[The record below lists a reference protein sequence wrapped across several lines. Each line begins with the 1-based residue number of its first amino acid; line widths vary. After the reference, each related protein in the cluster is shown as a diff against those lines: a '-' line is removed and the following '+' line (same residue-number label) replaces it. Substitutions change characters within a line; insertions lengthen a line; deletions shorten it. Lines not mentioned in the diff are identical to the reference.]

1 MGLVR
6 LNTTPY
12 THRSISVRMLA
23 DIFSK
28 FGLNP
33 DKRNKLGYTPLL
45 LACKCGNY
53 VSAYT
58 LVTVT
63 RASPTLRDGEFHL
76 NATEWIQRTHQIQVS
91 LRGTHPR
98 KVSLLNTH
106 PDADQL
112 F

>member
-1 MGLVR
+1 
-6 LNTTPY
+6 
-12 THRSISVRMLA
+12 MLA
-23 DIFSK
+23 DTFSK

-76 NATEWIQRTHQIQVS
+76 NASEWIQRTHQIQVR
-91 LRGTHPR
+91 LPGTHPR
-98 KVSLLNTH
+98 KVSLLQTH
-106 PDADQL
+106 PMK
-112 F
+112 